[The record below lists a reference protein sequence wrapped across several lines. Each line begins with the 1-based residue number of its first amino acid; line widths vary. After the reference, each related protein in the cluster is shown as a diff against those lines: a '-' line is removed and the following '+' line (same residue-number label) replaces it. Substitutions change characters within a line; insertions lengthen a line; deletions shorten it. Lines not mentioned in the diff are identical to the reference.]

1 MQRYYQHINISEP
14 FSLSPTSSEYVFK
27 LLGEINTLKAT
38 GLDNIAGRFL
48 KDGATTLA
56 KPITELCNVSILQSK
71 FPDGYKQAEL
81 KPLFTK
87 RAKDDPKKYRP
98 LSLFP
103 QLSKIIEK
111 VIHGQV
117 QKYLDEKKI
126 LYRYQSGFRAH
137 HSTDTCLSYLSDKIL
152 QGFESGMF
160 KDMIFKRHLKQ
171 LTTKSSWIKWLTL
184 ALANIQ

>member
-1 MQRYYQHINISEP
+1 MLGCI
-14 FSLSPTSSEYVFK
+14 F
-27 LLGEINTLKAT
+27 LLRGKEKILCEINTFKAT

-56 KPITELCNVSILQSK
+56 KPITKLYNLSILQSK
-71 FPDGYKQAEL
+71 FPDGYKQAKL
-81 KPLFTK
+81 KPLLK
-87 RAKDDPKKYRP
+87 KGAKDDPKK
-98 LSLFP
+98 LSTTFFI
-103 QLSKIIEK
+103 SSTIKIIEIA
-111 VIHGQV
+111 IHGQV

-160 KDMIFKRHLKQ
+160 KGMIFKRHLKQ